1 MNTHGRRT
9 TTRFLPKRLLE
20 GSKTCPSDS
29 IPSRLFPPRPWATV
43 HGGCRRPPRRP
54 PAEMDGRRT
63 AGVSCHREPFLR
75 PLLSRQPWGG
85 PNQTRQR
92 GAPRASP
99 VRVTGPSQAVRV
111 ALSASLVLAGRVR
124 LRADDTQPEV
134 GSLVLDGLGPV
145 FEVLAAAQSCWT
157 SLVGGSFLPFAASA
171 VG

>member
-1 MNTHGRRT
+1 VTAFQAVYSRHVPGPLFTAAAGGRRV
-9 TTRFLPKRLLE
+9 
-20 GSKTCPSDS
+20 G
-29 IPSRLFPPRPWATV
+29 
-43 HGGCRRPPRRP
+43 HRRKWTA
-54 PAEMDGRRT
+54 AEQR
-63 AGVSCHREPFLR
+63 GVSCHREPFLR

-99 VRVTGPSQAVRV
+99 VLVTGPSQAVRV

-134 GSLVLDGLGPV
+134 GSLVLDGQGPV